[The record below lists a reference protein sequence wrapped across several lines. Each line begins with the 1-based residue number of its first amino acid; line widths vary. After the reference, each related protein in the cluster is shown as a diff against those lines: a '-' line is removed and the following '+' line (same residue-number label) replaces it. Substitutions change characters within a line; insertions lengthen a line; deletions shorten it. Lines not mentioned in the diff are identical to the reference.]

1 MVRDP
6 SSEHTVDGYRE
17 MTPEADLEPAHTCK
31 HKDIHELLL
40 TYEHALTYTGKK
52 CNVAQWL
59 CASALHNE
67 ALGLITRVRDERFK
81 WSDLNTEHFQ
91 TGTGRGLKQ
100 LPPVRGE

>member
-52 CNVAQWL
+52 M
-59 CASALHNE
+59 
-67 ALGLITRVRDERFK
+67 
-81 WSDLNTEHFQ
+81 
-91 TGTGRGLKQ
+91 
-100 LPPVRGE
+100 